1 MRYIPIKSG
10 FFSENRRRLS
20 KLLEPRSV
28 AVFNAND
35 EYLRNGDQRFI
46 YRQQSDFFYLTGIE
60 QEKSVLMLAPDYPD
74 PKLREILWVL
84 RTSEQMAIR
93 EGHKVTREEAHAISG
108 IKNVQWL
115 DNLEMTLRDLI
126 LWSDHIY
133 LNTYEYPKFSSEV
146 ESRDL
151 RFAHSLIRQYPV
163 HKYLRAA
170 PLMTKLRM
178 IKTDTEVEL
187 IRKANEITGKAFR
200 RMLRFVKPG
209 VYEFEIQAE
218 MEHEFL
224 INRANGSAF
233 PPIIATGKNACVLH
247 YHQNNS
253 QCADGN
259 LVLFDF
265 GAEYANYAADVS
277 RTIPVNGKFTP
288 RQKQLYELVHRVQ
301 KLAVQQM
308 IPGNTMEN
316 YNSFVNQE
324 MEKEMIKMGLLDKQ
338 EVKNQNPENPL
349 FKKYFMHGTAH
360 HLGLDVHDVIH
371 RFEPF
376 QSGMVFTCE
385 PGIYIPQEG
394 IGIRLENDILISEN
408 GPVDLSAD
416 IPVELNE
423 IEQLMTQQ

>member
-1 MRYIPIKSG
+1 
-10 FFSENRRRLS
+10 
-20 KLLEPRSV
+20 LLEPRSV
-28 AVFNAND
+28 AIFNAND

>member
-35 EYLRNGDQRFI
+35 EYLRNGDQLFI

-60 QEKSVLMLAPDYPD
+60 QEKSVLLLAPDYPD
-74 PKLREILWVL
+74 PKLREILLVIE
-84 RTSEQMAIR
+84 TSEQMAIR

-151 RFAHSLIRQYPV
+151 RFAHSLIRQYPA
-163 HKYLRAA
+163 HKYLRVA
-170 PLMTKLRM
+170 PLVTKLRM
-178 IKTDTEVEL
+178 IKTDTEIEL

-253 QCADGN
+253 QCDDGN

-324 MEKEMIKMGLLDKQ
+324 MEKEMIKIGLLDKQ
-338 EVKNQNPENPL
+338 EVKNQDPGNPL

>member
-1 MRYIPIKSG
+1 
-10 FFSENRRRLS
+10 
-20 KLLEPRSV
+20 LLEPRSV

-126 LWSDHIY
+126 LWSDQIY

-178 IKTDTEVEL
+178 IKTDTEVDL

>member
-28 AVFNAND
+28 AIFNAND

-126 LWSDHIY
+126 LWSDQIY

-178 IKTDTEVEL
+178 IKTDTEVDL

>member
-28 AVFNAND
+28 AIFNAND

-178 IKTDTEVEL
+178 IKTDTEVDL

>member
-178 IKTDTEVEL
+178 IKTDTEVDL

>member
-1 MRYIPIKSG
+1 
-10 FFSENRRRLS
+10 
-20 KLLEPRSV
+20 LLEPRSV

>member
-1 MRYIPIKSG
+1 
-10 FFSENRRRLS
+10 
-20 KLLEPRSV
+20 LLEPRSV

-126 LWSDHIY
+126 LWSDQIY

>member
-28 AVFNAND
+28 AIFNAND

-126 LWSDHIY
+126 LWSDQIY